1 MEFAGADSYLKT
13 LFTKD
18 CLLARLRFQVDQDD
32 ILQHIHLE
40 INHPTSSQNPVLKGD
55 QNPKPLHFFPLPHWM
70 KMNEYVSKGKVKQLV
85 ARSVLPWQTESDYQT
100 IGDRITDIIDSTGVI
115 SCSKRESC
123 KCQTLVS
130 ALLIN
135 VVRC

>member
-1 MEFAGADSYLKT
+1 MEFAGADYLKT

-55 QNPKPLHFFPLPHWM
+55 QTIETLHFFPLPRWM
-70 KMNEYVSKGKVKQLV
+70 KMNE
-85 ARSVLPWQTESDYQT
+85 
-100 IGDRITDIIDSTGVI
+100 
-115 SCSKRESC
+115 
-123 KCQTLVS
+123 
-130 ALLIN
+130 
-135 VVRC
+135 